1 MSGLMDA
8 INGAQKQPADTVVT
22 PPPPPVQ
29 LAANLPPAP
38 QLGTTILSG
47 RTGAMEKV
55 DRAAEALKNVSKG
68 GPNKLPPAPQLGTGK
83 Y

>member
-8 INGAQKQPADTVVT
+8 INGARKQPVDTVVT

-47 RTGAMEKV
+47 RSGALNRV
-55 DRAAEALKNVSKG
+55 DQAAEALKNVSKG
-68 GPNKLPPAPQLGTGK
+68 PTKLPPAPQLGK